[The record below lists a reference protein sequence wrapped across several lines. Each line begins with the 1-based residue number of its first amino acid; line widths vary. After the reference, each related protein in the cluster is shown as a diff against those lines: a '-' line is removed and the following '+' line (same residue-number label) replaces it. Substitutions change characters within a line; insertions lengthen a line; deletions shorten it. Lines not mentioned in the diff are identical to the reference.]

1 MMDWTNKLKNK
12 MEGYT
17 EQPSD
22 SVWAGISAAAGLTGD
37 KRRAVPFWLLA
48 GSAIAAAAMFG
59 AMLFF
64 NVKEDVP
71 VTMTA
76 EAAKVGQEPVVSAQ
90 VVQDNDITSIP
101 EASQARR
108 FVETEVRD
116 FRGAAV
122 SGDFSGEAAGGVVS
136 EASGEV
142 VWEPTD
148 EVIGV
153 TAAASENEGNIETE
167 TEESIE
173 PDDDGGRFADAWK
186 WVLAEP
192 ELQRTKRG
200 GKLAAGLSVNGS
212 SSASSLSSRP
222 TAAALGANPLDCGV
236 SSADWVDRRVESAAG
251 VIVYNQP
258 EVTTEY
264 SHKMPVKIGASIR
277 YDFNKFLGI
286 ESGLTYS
293 FLSSD
298 LKTGEEG
305 AVSSWSKGVQSM
317 HYLGIP
323 LNLSF
328 NIFSSRYFNA
338 YVTAGGLME
347 KCVRGSLKT
356 DEYLDG
362 KYHGSSSTTLK
373 QKGLQWSVN
382 GAAGIQVNILP
393 QLGLYMEPGVSH
405 HFSNNS
411 KVRTIYSDKPT
422 DFSLSFGL
430 RYTFR

>member
-1 MMDWTNKLKNK
+1 MDWTNKLKDK

-22 SVWAGISAAAGLTGD
+22 SVWAGISAAAGLTRN
-37 KRRAVPFWLLA
+37 KRRAVPLWLLA
-48 GSAIAAAAMFG
+48 SSAIAAAALFG

-76 EAAKVGQEPVVSAQ
+76 EAAKVGQEPVVSTQ
-90 VVQDNDITSIP
+90 VVQDNDITSVP
-101 EASQARR
+101 EVSQARR
-108 FVETEVRD
+108 FVETEVRG

-122 SGDFSGEAAGGVVS
+122 SDDFSGESSGDVVG

-142 VWEPTD
+142 V
-148 EVIGV
+148 GV
-153 TAAASENEGNIETE
+153 TTEASENEGNIETDM
-167 TEESIE
+167 EESIE

-212 SSASSLSSRP
+212 GSASSLSSRP

>member
-37 KRRAVPFWLLA
+37 NRRAVPFWLLA
-48 GSAIAAAAMFG
+48 GSAIAAAALFG

-71 VTMTA
+71 ASMTA
-76 EAAKVGQEPVVSAQ
+76 EAVKVGQEPVVSAQ

-108 FVETEVRD
+108 FVETELRD

-122 SGDFSGEAAGGVVS
+122 SGDFSGEAAGDVVG

-142 VWEPTD
+142 V
-148 EVIGV
+148 GA
-153 TAAASENEGNIETE
+153 TAEASENEGNIEPD
-167 TEESIE
+167 TEEDIE

-212 SSASSLSSRP
+212 GAASSLSSRP

-264 SHKMPVKIGASIR
+264 SHKMPVKIGTSIR

-298 LKTGEEG
+298 LKTGDEG

-362 KYHGSSSTTLK
+362 KYHGSSSTTLR

-430 RYTFR
+430 RYTIR

>member
-1 MMDWTNKLKNK
+1 MDWTNKLKDK

-22 SVWAGISAAAGLTGD
+22 SVWAGISAAAGLTGN
-37 KRRAVPFWLLA
+37 KRRAVPLWLLA
-48 GSAIAAAAMFG
+48 SSAIAAAALFG
-59 AMLFF
+59 AMLIF

-71 VTMTA
+71 ATMTA
-76 EAAKVGQEPVVSAQ
+76 EAVKVGQEPVVSAQ
-90 VVQDNDITSIP
+90 VVQDNDIASVP

-116 FRGAAV
+116 FRGATV
-122 SGDFSGEAAGGVVS
+122 SDDFSGESSGDVVGEPSGDFSG
-136 EASGEV
+136 
-142 VWEPTD
+142 EPTD

-153 TAAASENEGNIETE
+153 TAAASENEGNIETDM
-167 TEESIE
+167 EESIE

-212 SSASSLSSRP
+212 GSASSLSSRP

-305 AVSSWSKGVQSM
+305 AVSSWSKGVQSL

>member
-22 SVWAGISAAAGLTGD
+22 SVWAGISAAAGLTGN
-37 KRRAVPFWLLA
+37 KHRAVPLWLLA
-48 GSAIAAAAMFG
+48 SSAIAAAALFG
-59 AMLFF
+59 AMLIF
-64 NVKEDVP
+64 NAKEDVP
-71 VTMTA
+71 ATMTA
-76 EAAKVGQEPVVSAQ
+76 EAVKVGQETVVSAR
-90 VVQDNDITSIP
+90 VVQDNDITSVP
-101 EASQARR
+101 EVSQARLY
-108 FVETEVRD
+108 VETEVRD

-122 SGDFSGEAAGGVVS
+122 SGDFSDEPSDEVAV
-136 EASGEV
+136 EPFGEV
-142 VWEPTD
+142 V
-148 EVIGV
+148 GV
-153 TAAASENEGNIETE
+153 TADTSEKNEIEVT
-167 TEESIE
+167 IE
-173 PDDDGGRFADAWK
+173 PDTEEDIEPGEDGGRFADAWK

-212 SSASSLSSRP
+212 GSASSLSSRP
-222 TAAALGANPLDCGV
+222 TAATLGANPLDCGV
-236 SSADWVDRRVESAAG
+236 SSADWVDRRVESVAG

-258 EVTTEY
+258 VVTTEY

-305 AVSSWSKGVQSM
+305 AVSGWSKGVQSM

-362 KYHGSSSTTLK
+362 KYHGSSSTSLK

-430 RYTFR
+430 RYSFR

>member
-22 SVWAGISAAAGLTGD
+22 SVWAGISAAAGLTGN
-37 KRRAVPFWLLA
+37 KHRAVPLWLLA
-48 GSAIAAAAMFG
+48 SSAIAAAALFG
-59 AMLFF
+59 AMLIF
-64 NVKEDVP
+64 NAKEDVP
-71 VTMTA
+71 ATMTA
-76 EAAKVGQEPVVSAQ
+76 EAVKVGQEPVVSAR
-90 VVQDNDITSIP
+90 VVQDNDITSVP
-101 EASQARR
+101 EVSQAGLY
-108 FVETEVRD
+108 VETEVRD

-122 SGDFSGEAAGGVVS
+122 SGDFSDEPSDEVAV
-136 EASGEV
+136 EPFGEV
-142 VWEPTD
+142 VEA
-148 EVIGV
+148 
-153 TAAASENEGNIETE
+153 TAETSEKNEIEGT
-167 TEESIE
+167 IE
-173 PDDDGGRFADAWK
+173 PDTEEDIEPDEDGGRFADEWK

-212 SSASSLSSRP
+212 GSASSLSSRP
-222 TAAALGANPLDCGV
+222 TAATLGANPLDCGV
-236 SSADWVDRRVESAAG
+236 SSADWVDRRVESVAG

-258 EVTTEY
+258 VVTTEY

-305 AVSSWSKGVQSM
+305 AVSGWSKGVQSM

-347 KCVRGSLKT
+347 KCVRGSLKI

-362 KYHGSSSTTLK
+362 KYHGSSSTSLK

>member
-1 MMDWTNKLKNK
+1 MMDWTNKLKDK

-22 SVWAGISAAAGLTGD
+22 SVWAGISAAAGLTGN
-37 KRRAVPFWLLA
+37 KRRAVPLWLLA
-48 GSAIAAAAMFG
+48 SSAIAAAALFG
-59 AMLFF
+59 AMLIF
-64 NVKEDVP
+64 NAKEDVP
-71 VTMTA
+71 ATMTA
-76 EAAKVGQEPVVSAQ
+76 EAVNAGQESVVSTQ
-90 VVQDNDITSIP
+90 VVQDNDITSVP
-101 EASQARR
+101 EVSQVRHY
-108 FVETEVRD
+108 VENEVRD
-116 FRGAAV
+116 FHSVAV
-122 SGDFSGEAAGGVVS
+122 SGDFSDVPSDEVAGEPF
-136 EASGEV
+136 GEV
-142 VWEPTD
+142 VG
-148 EVIGV
+148 VFGV
-153 TAAASENEGNIETE
+153 TAETCEKNEIEGNIEPD
-167 TEESIE
+167 TEEDIE
-173 PDDDGGRFADAWK
+173 PEDDGGRFADSWK

-212 SSASSLSSRP
+212 GSASSLSSRP

-258 EVTTEY
+258 EVSTEY

-298 LKTGEEG
+298 LKTGKEG
-305 AVSSWSKGVQSM
+305 AVSGWSKGVQSM

-393 QLGLYMEPGVSH
+393 QLGLYMEPGISH

-430 RYTFR
+430 RYTFQ

>member
-48 GSAIAAAAMFG
+48 GSAIAAAALFG

-71 VTMTA
+71 ATMTA
-76 EAAKVGQEPVVSAQ
+76 EAAKVRQEPVVSAQ
-90 VVQDNDITSIP
+90 VVQDNDITSVP
-101 EASQARR
+101 EVSQARR

-122 SGDFSGEAAGGVVS
+122 SGDFSGE
-136 EASGEV
+136 
-142 VWEPTD
+142 PTD

-153 TAAASENEGNIETE
+153 TAEASENEGNIEPD
-167 TEESIE
+167 TEEDIE

-186 WVLAEP
+186 WELAEP

-212 SSASSLSSRP
+212 GSASSLSSRP

-362 KYHGSSSTTLK
+362 KYHGSSSTALR

-430 RYTFR
+430 RYTIR

>member
-1 MMDWTNKLKNK
+1 

-22 SVWAGISAAAGLTGD
+22 SVWAGISAAAGLTGN
-37 KRRAVPFWLLA
+37 KHRAVPLWLLA
-48 GSAIAAAAMFG
+48 SSAIAAAALFG
-59 AMLFF
+59 AMLIF
-64 NVKEDVP
+64 NAKEDVP
-71 VTMTA
+71 ATMTA
-76 EAAKVGQEPVVSAQ
+76 EAVKVGQEPVVSAR
-90 VVQDNDITSIP
+90 VVQDNDITSVP
-101 EASQARR
+101 EVSQAGLY
-108 FVETEVRD
+108 VETEVRD
-116 FRGAAV
+116 FSGAAV
-122 SGDFSGEAAGGVVS
+122 SGDFSDEPSDEVAV
-136 EASGEV
+136 EPFGEV
-142 VWEPTD
+142 VA
-148 EVIGV
+148 V
-153 TAAASENEGNIETE
+153 TADTSEKNEIEGT
-167 TEESIE
+167 IE
-173 PDDDGGRFADAWK
+173 PDTEEDIEPDEDGGRFADAWK

-212 SSASSLSSRP
+212 GSASSLSSRP
-222 TAAALGANPLDCGV
+222 TAATLGANPLDCGV
-236 SSADWVDRRVESAAG
+236 SSADWVDRRVESVAG

-258 EVTTEY
+258 VVTTEY

-305 AVSSWSKGVQSM
+305 AVSGWSKGVQSM

-362 KYHGSSSTTLK
+362 KYHGSSSTSLK

-393 QLGLYMEPGVSH
+393 LLGLYMEPGVSH

>member
-22 SVWAGISAAAGLTGD
+22 SVWAGISAAAGLTGN
-37 KRRAVPFWLLA
+37 KHRAVPLWLLA
-48 GSAIAAAAMFG
+48 SSAIAAAALFG
-59 AMLFF
+59 AMLIF
-64 NVKEDVP
+64 NAKADVP
-71 VTMTA
+71 ATMTA
-76 EAAKVGQEPVVSAQ
+76 EAVKVGQEPVVSAR
-90 VVQDNDITSIP
+90 VVQDNDIKSVP
-101 EASQARR
+101 EVSQAGLY
-108 FVETEVRD
+108 VETEVRD
-116 FRGAAV
+116 FRGTAV
-122 SGDFSGEAAGGVVS
+122 SGDFSDEPSDEVAV
-136 EASGEV
+136 EPFGEV
-142 VWEPTD
+142 V
-148 EVIGV
+148 GA
-153 TAAASENEGNIETE
+153 TAETSEKNEIEGT
-167 TEESIE
+167 IE
-173 PDDDGGRFADAWK
+173 PDTEEEIEPDEDGGRFADEWK

-212 SSASSLSSRP
+212 GSASSLSSRP
-222 TAAALGANPLDCGV
+222 TAATLGANPLDCGV
-236 SSADWVDRRVESAAG
+236 SSADWVDRRVESVAG

-258 EVTTEY
+258 VVTTEY

-305 AVSSWSKGVQSM
+305 AVSGWSKGVQSM

-362 KYHGSSSTTLK
+362 KYHGSSSTSLK

-382 GAAGIQVNILP
+382 GAAGIQANILP

>member
-1 MMDWTNKLKNK
+1 MMDWTNKLKDK

-22 SVWAGISAAAGLTGD
+22 SVWAGISAAAGLTGN
-37 KRRAVPFWLLA
+37 KRRAVPLWLLA
-48 GSAIAAAAMFG
+48 SSAIAAAALFG
-59 AMLFF
+59 AMLIF
-64 NVKEDVP
+64 NAKEDVP
-71 VTMTA
+71 ATMTA
-76 EAAKVGQEPVVSAQ
+76 EAVKVGQAPVVSAQ
-90 VVQDNDITSIP
+90 VVQDNDITSVP
-101 EASQARR
+101 EVSQTRR
-108 FVETEVRD
+108 YVETEVRD
-116 FRGAAV
+116 FRGAV
-122 SGDFSGEAAGGVVS
+122 MSGDFSGKSAD
-136 EASGEV
+136 EV
-142 VWEPTD
+142 V
-148 EVIGV
+148 GV
-153 TAAASENEGNIETE
+153 TAETSEKDEIEGNIEPD
-167 TEESIE
+167 TEEDIE
-173 PDDDGGRFADAWK
+173 PDEDGGRFADAWK

-212 SSASSLSSRP
+212 GSASSLSSRP

-305 AVSSWSKGVQSM
+305 AVSGWSKGVQSM

-328 NIFSSRYFNA
+328 NIFSSMYFNA
-338 YVTAGGLME
+338 YITAGGLME

-362 KYHGSSSTTLK
+362 KYHGSSSTALK

>member
-22 SVWAGISAAAGLTGD
+22 SVWAGISAAAGLTGN
-37 KRRAVPFWLLA
+37 KHRAVPLWLLA
-48 GSAIAAAAMFG
+48 SSAIAAAALFG
-59 AMLFF
+59 AMLIF
-64 NVKEDVP
+64 NAKEDVP
-71 VTMTA
+71 ATMTA
-76 EAAKVGQEPVVSAQ
+76 EAVKVGQEPVVSAR
-90 VVQDNDITSIP
+90 VVQDNDITSVP
-101 EASQARR
+101 EVSQARLY
-108 FVETEVRD
+108 VETEVRD

-122 SGDFSGEAAGGVVS
+122 SGDFSDEPSDEVAV
-136 EASGEV
+136 EPFGEV
-142 VWEPTD
+142 VA
-148 EVIGV
+148 V
-153 TAAASENEGNIETE
+153 TADTSEKNEIEGTIE
-167 TEESIE
+167 HDTEEDIE
-173 PDDDGGRFADAWK
+173 PDEDGGRFADAWK

-212 SSASSLSSRP
+212 GSASSLSSRP
-222 TAAALGANPLDCGV
+222 TAATLGSNPLDCGV
-236 SSADWVDRRVESAAG
+236 SSADWVDRRVESVAD

-258 EVTTEY
+258 VVTTEY

-305 AVSSWSKGVQSM
+305 AVSGWSKGVQSM

-362 KYHGSSSTTLK
+362 KYHGSSSTSLK

>member
-1 MMDWTNKLKNK
+1 MDWTNKLKNK

-37 KRRAVPFWLLA
+37 KRRAVPLWLLA
-48 GSAIAAAAMFG
+48 GSAIAAAALFG

-71 VTMTA
+71 ATMTA
-76 EAAKVGQEPVVSAQ
+76 EAVKVGQEPVVSAQ

-101 EASQARR
+101 EASQARH

-122 SGDFSGEAAGGVVS
+122 SGDFSGESSGDVVG
-136 EASGEV
+136 EPSGDFSG
-142 VWEPTD
+142 EPTD

-212 SSASSLSSRP
+212 GSASSLSSRP

-305 AVSSWSKGVQSM
+305 VVSSWSKGVQSM

-362 KYHGSSSTTLK
+362 KYHGSSSTTLRH
-373 QKGLQWSVN
+373 KGLQWSVN

-430 RYTFR
+430 RYTIR

>member
-1 MMDWTNKLKNK
+1 MDWTNKLKDK

-22 SVWAGISAAAGLTGD
+22 SVWAGISAAAGLTVN
-37 KRRAVPFWLLA
+37 KRRTVPLWLLA
-48 GSAIAAAAMFG
+48 SSAVAAAALFG

-71 VTMTA
+71 ATMTA
-76 EAAKVGQEPVVSAQ
+76 EAVKVGQEPVVSAQ
-90 VVQDNDITSIP
+90 VVQDNDITSVP
-101 EASQARR
+101 EVSQMRR
-108 FVETEVRD
+108 YVETEVGD
-116 FRGAAV
+116 FRGVAV
-122 SGDFSGEAAGGVVS
+122 SGDFSGEPF
-136 EASGEV
+136 GEV
-142 VWEPTD
+142 VGVTD
-148 EVIGV
+148 E
-153 TAAASENEGNIETE
+153 ASVKNEIEGNIEPD
-167 TEESIE
+167 TEEDIE
-173 PDDDGGRFADAWK
+173 PEDDGGRFADAWK
-186 WVLAEP
+186 WILAEP

-212 SSASSLSSRP
+212 GSASSLSSRP

-277 YDFNKFLGI
+277 YDFNRFLGI

>member
-1 MMDWTNKLKNK
+1 MMDWTNKLKDK

-22 SVWAGISAAAGLTGD
+22 SVWAGISAAAGLTGN
-37 KRRAVPFWLLA
+37 KRRAVPLWLLA
-48 GSAIAAAAMFG
+48 SSAIAAAALFG
-59 AMLFF
+59 AMLIF
-64 NVKEDVP
+64 NAKEDVP
-71 VTMTA
+71 ATMTA
-76 EAAKVGQEPVVSAQ
+76 EAVKVGQEPVVSAQ
-90 VVQDNDITSIP
+90 VVQDNDITSVP
-101 EASQARR
+101 EVSQVRR
-108 FVETEVRD
+108 FVETEVKN
-116 FRGAAV
+116 FHGVAV
-122 SGDFSGEAAGGVVS
+122 SDDFSGEV
-136 EASGEV
+136 SGE
-142 VWEPTD
+142 E
-148 EVIGV
+148 GGM
-153 TAAASENEGNIETE
+153 TAATSVKDEIEGNIEPDM
-167 TEESIE
+167 EEDIE
-173 PDDDGGRFADAWK
+173 PDDDGGRFADAWAGI
-186 WVLAEP
+186 LAEP

-212 SSASSLSSRP
+212 GSASSLSSRP

-298 LKTGEEG
+298 LKTGKEG
-305 AVSSWSKGVQSM
+305 AVSGWSKGVQSM

-362 KYHGSSSTTLK
+362 KYHGSSSTALK

>member
-1 MMDWTNKLKNK
+1 MDWTNKLKDK

-22 SVWAGISAAAGLTGD
+22 SVWAGISAAAGLTGN
-37 KRRAVPFWLLA
+37 KRRAVPLWLLA
-48 GSAIAAAAMFG
+48 GSAIAAAALFG

-71 VTMTA
+71 ATMTA

-90 VVQDNDITSIP
+90 VVKDNDITSIP

-122 SGDFSGEAAGGVVS
+122 SGDFSGEPSGDVVG
-136 EASGEV
+136 EPSGDFSV
-142 VWEPTD
+142 EPTD
-148 EVIGV
+148 ELIGV
-153 TAAASENEGNIETE
+153 TAEASENEGNIETDM
-167 TEESIE
+167 EESIE

-212 SSASSLSSRP
+212 GSASSLSSRP

-305 AVSSWSKGVQSM
+305 AVSGWSKSVQSM

>member
-1 MMDWTNKLKNK
+1 MDWTNKLKNK

-48 GSAIAAAAMFG
+48 GSAIAAAALFG

-71 VTMTA
+71 ATMTA

-90 VVQDNDITSIP
+90 VVQDNDITRIP
-101 EASQARR
+101 EASQARS

-122 SGDFSGEAAGGVVS
+122 SGDFSGESSDEVAG
-136 EASGEV
+136 EPSGEV
-142 VWEPTD
+142 V
-148 EVIGV
+148 GV
-153 TAAASENEGNIETE
+153 TVEASENEGNIETDM
-167 TEESIE
+167 EESIE

-212 SSASSLSSRP
+212 GSASSLSSRP

-305 AVSSWSKGVQSM
+305 AMSSWSKGVQSM

-328 NIFSSRYFNA
+328 NIYSSRYFNA
-338 YVTAGGLME
+338 YVTVGGLME

>member
-48 GSAIAAAAMFG
+48 GSAIAAAALFG

-71 VTMTA
+71 ATMTA

-122 SGDFSGEAAGGVVS
+122 SGDFSGE
-136 EASGEV
+136 
-142 VWEPTD
+142 PTD
-148 EVIGV
+148 EVVGV
-153 TAAASENEGNIETE
+153 TAEASENEDHIEPDM
-167 TEESIE
+167 EESIE

-212 SSASSLSSRP
+212 GSASSLSSRP

-338 YVTAGGLME
+338 YVTTGGLME

-405 HFSNNS
+405 HFSNNPM
-411 KVRTIYSDKPT
+411 VRTIYSDKPT

>member
-1 MMDWTNKLKNK
+1 

-22 SVWAGISAAAGLTGD
+22 SVWAGISAAAGLTEN
-37 KRRAVPFWLLA
+37 KHRAVPLWLLA
-48 GSAIAAAAMFG
+48 SSAIAAAALFG
-59 AMLFF
+59 AMLIF
-64 NVKEDVP
+64 NAKEDVP
-71 VTMTA
+71 ATMTA
-76 EAAKVGQEPVVSAQ
+76 EAVKVGQEPVVSAR
-90 VVQDNDITSIP
+90 VVQDNDITSAP
-101 EASQARR
+101 EVSQARLY
-108 FVETEVRD
+108 VETEVRD

-122 SGDFSGEAAGGVVS
+122 SGDFSDEPSDEVAV
-136 EASGEV
+136 EPFGEV
-142 VWEPTD
+142 V
-148 EVIGV
+148 GV
-153 TAAASENEGNIETE
+153 TADTSEKNEIEGT
-167 TEESIE
+167 IE
-173 PDDDGGRFADAWK
+173 PDTEEDIEPDEDGGRFADEWK

-212 SSASSLSSRP
+212 GSASSLSSRP
-222 TAAALGANPLDCGV
+222 TAATLGANPLDCGV
-236 SSADWVDRRVESAAG
+236 SSADWVDRRVESVAG

-258 EVTTEY
+258 VVTTEY

-305 AVSSWSKGVQSM
+305 AVSGWSKGVQSM

-362 KYHGSSSTTLK
+362 KYHGSSSTSLK

>member
-22 SVWAGISAAAGLTGD
+22 SVWAGISAAAGLTGN
-37 KRRAVPFWLLA
+37 KHRAVPLWLLA
-48 GSAIAAAAMFG
+48 SSAIAAAALFG
-59 AMLFF
+59 AMLIF
-64 NVKEDVP
+64 NAKEDVP
-71 VTMTA
+71 ATMTA
-76 EAAKVGQEPVVSAQ
+76 EAVKVGQEPVVSAR
-90 VVQDNDITSIP
+90 VVQDNDITSVP
-101 EASQARR
+101 EVSQAGLY
-108 FVETEVRD
+108 VETEVRD
-116 FRGAAV
+116 FSGAAV
-122 SGDFSGEAAGGVVS
+122 SGDFSDEPSDEVAV
-136 EASGEV
+136 EPFGEV
-142 VWEPTD
+142 VA
-148 EVIGV
+148 V
-153 TAAASENEGNIETE
+153 TADTSEKNEIEGTIE
-167 TEESIE
+167 HDTEEDIE
-173 PDDDGGRFADAWK
+173 PDEDGGRFADAWK

-212 SSASSLSSRP
+212 GSASSLSSRP
-222 TAAALGANPLDCGV
+222 TAATLGANPLDCGV
-236 SSADWVDRRVESAAG
+236 SSADWVDRRVESVAG

-258 EVTTEY
+258 VVTTEY

-305 AVSSWSKGVQSM
+305 AVSGWSKGVQSM

-362 KYHGSSSTTLK
+362 KYHGSSSTSLK

>member
-1 MMDWTNKLKNK
+1 MDWTNKLKNK

-17 EQPSD
+17 EHPSD
-22 SVWAGISAAAGLTGD
+22 SVWAGISAAAGLTGN
-37 KRRAVPFWLLA
+37 KHRAVPLWLLA
-48 GSAIAAAAMFG
+48 SSAIAAAALFG
-59 AMLFF
+59 AMLIF
-64 NVKEDVP
+64 NAKEDVP
-71 VTMTA
+71 ATMTA
-76 EAAKVGQEPVVSAQ
+76 EAVKVGQEPVVSAR
-90 VVQDNDITSIP
+90 VVQDNDIKSVP
-101 EASQARR
+101 EVSQAGLY
-108 FVETEVRD
+108 VETEVRD

-122 SGDFSGEAAGGVVS
+122 SGDFSDEPSDEVAV
-136 EASGEV
+136 EPFGEV
-142 VWEPTD
+142 V
-148 EVIGV
+148 GV
-153 TAAASENEGNIETE
+153 TAETSEKNEIEGT
-167 TEESIE
+167 IE
-173 PDDDGGRFADAWK
+173 PDTEEEIEPDEDGGRFADEWK

-212 SSASSLSSRP
+212 GSASSLSSRP
-222 TAAALGANPLDCGV
+222 TAATLGANPLDCGV
-236 SSADWVDRRVESAAG
+236 SSADWVDRRVESVAG

-258 EVTTEY
+258 VVTTEY

-305 AVSSWSKGVQSM
+305 AVSGWSKGVQSM

-347 KCVRGSLKT
+347 KCVRGSLKI

-362 KYHGSSSTTLK
+362 KYHGSSSTSLK

>member
-22 SVWAGISAAAGLTGD
+22 SVWAGISAAAGLTGN
-37 KRRAVPFWLLA
+37 KRRAVPLWLLA
-48 GSAIAAAAMFG
+48 SSAIAAAALFG

-76 EAAKVGQEPVVSAQ
+76 EAVKVGQEPVVSAQ
-90 VVQDNDITSIP
+90 VIQDNDITSVP
-101 EASQARR
+101 EVNQARR

-122 SGDFSGEAAGGVVS
+122 PGDFSDEASVDVVGEVVGVP
-136 EASGEV
+136 SGEV
-142 VWEPTD
+142 V
-148 EVIGV
+148 GV
-153 TAAASENEGNIETE
+153 TAAASENEGNIETDM
-167 TEESIE
+167 EESIE

-212 SSASSLSSRP
+212 GSASSLSSRP

-338 YVTAGGLME
+338 YATAGGLME

-430 RYTFR
+430 RYTIR

>member
-1 MMDWTNKLKNK
+1 MDWTNKLKDK
-12 MEGYT
+12 MKGYT

-22 SVWAGISAAAGLTGD
+22 SVWAGISAAAGLTGN
-37 KRRAVPFWLLA
+37 KRRAVPLWLLA
-48 GSAIAAAAMFG
+48 SSSIAAAALFG

-64 NVKEDVP
+64 NVKEDIP
-71 VTMTA
+71 ATMTA
-76 EAAKVGQEPVVSAQ
+76 EAMQVGQEPVVSAQ
-90 VVQDNDITSIP
+90 VVQDNDITSVP
-101 EASQARR
+101 EVSQARHY
-108 FVETEVRD
+108 VETEVKD
-116 FRGAAV
+116 FRGAVV
-122 SGDFSGEAAGGVVS
+122 SEDFSGESADEVAG
-136 EASGEV
+136 EPFGEV
-142 VWEPTD
+142 V
-148 EVIGV
+148 GV
-153 TAAASENEGNIETE
+153 TAETSENEGNIETDM
-167 TEESIE
+167 EESIE

-212 SSASSLSSRP
+212 GSASSLSSRP

-298 LKTGEEG
+298 LKTGKEG
-305 AVSSWSKGVQSM
+305 AVSGWSKGVQSM

-362 KYHGSSSTTLK
+362 KYHGSSSTALK

>member
-1 MMDWTNKLKNK
+1 MDWTNKLKNK

-48 GSAIAAAAMFG
+48 GSAIAAAALFG

-64 NVKEDVP
+64 NVKEDIP
-71 VTMTA
+71 VAMTA
-76 EAAKVGQEPVVSAQ
+76 EAAKVGQKPVVSAQ
-90 VVQDNDITSIP
+90 IVQDNDITSIP

-122 SGDFSGEAAGGVVS
+122 SGDFSGESSDEVAG
-136 EASGEV
+136 EPFGEV
-142 VWEPTD
+142 V
-148 EVIGV
+148 GV
-153 TAAASENEGNIETE
+153 TAEASENEGNIETDM
-167 TEESIE
+167 EESIE

-212 SSASSLSSRP
+212 GSASSLSSRP

>member
-12 MEGYT
+12 MEGYS

-22 SVWAGISAAAGLTGD
+22 SVWAGISAAAGLTGN
-37 KRRAVPFWLLA
+37 KRRAVPLWLLA
-48 GSAIAAAAMFG
+48 SSAIAAAALFG

-71 VTMTA
+71 ATMTA
-76 EAAKVGQEPVVSAQ
+76 EAVKVGHEPVVSAQ
-90 VVQDNDITSIP
+90 VVQDNDITSVP
-101 EASQARR
+101 EVSQARR
-108 FVETEVRD
+108 YVETEVRD
-116 FRGAAV
+116 FRGVAV
-122 SGDFSGEAAGGVVS
+122 SGDFSGES
-136 EASGEV
+136 S
-142 VWEPTD
+142 D
-148 EVIGV
+148 EVAGV
-153 TAAASENEGNIETE
+153 TAETSENDGNIETDM
-167 TEESIE
+167 EESIE

-212 SSASSLSSRP
+212 GSASSLSSRP

-236 SSADWVDRRVESAAG
+236 SSADWVDRRVESSAG

-298 LKTGEEG
+298 LKTGKEG

-362 KYHGSSSTTLK
+362 KYHGSSSTALK

>member
-1 MMDWTNKLKNK
+1 MDWTNKLKNK

-22 SVWAGISAAAGLTGD
+22 SVWAGISAAAGLTGN
-37 KRRAVPFWLLA
+37 KRRAVPLWLLA
-48 GSAIAAAAMFG
+48 SSAIAAAALFG

-64 NVKEDVP
+64 NVKEDIP
-71 VTMTA
+71 ATMTA
-76 EAAKVGQEPVVSAQ
+76 EAVKVGQEPVVSAQ
-90 VVQDNDITSIP
+90 VVQDNDITSVP
-101 EASQARR
+101 EVSQARR

-122 SGDFSGEAAGGVVS
+122 SGDFSDEPSDEVAGEPF
-136 EASGEV
+136 GEV
-142 VWEPTD
+142 V
-148 EVIGV
+148 GV
-153 TAAASENEGNIETE
+153 TAAASENEGNIETDM
-167 TEESIE
+167 EESIE

-212 SSASSLSSRP
+212 GSASSLSSRP

>member
-1 MMDWTNKLKNK
+1 MDWTNKLKNK

-37 KRRAVPFWLLA
+37 KRRAVPLWLLA
-48 GSAIAAAAMFG
+48 SSAIAAAALFG

-76 EAAKVGQEPVVSAQ
+76 EAVKVGQEPVVSAQ

-122 SGDFSGEAAGGVVS
+122 SGDFSGEP
-136 EASGEV
+136 SGEV
-142 VWEPTD
+142 V
-148 EVIGV
+148 GV
-153 TAAASENEGNIETE
+153 TAEASENEGNIETDM
-167 TEESIE
+167 EESIE
-173 PDDDGGRFADAWK
+173 PDDDDGRFADAWK

-192 ELQRTKRG
+192 ELQRTKHG

-212 SSASSLSSRP
+212 GSASSLSSRP
-222 TAAALGANPLDCGV
+222 TAAALGANPLDSGV

-264 SHKMPVKIGASIR
+264 LHKMPVKIGASIR

-338 YVTAGGLME
+338 YVSAGGLME

>member
-22 SVWAGISAAAGLTGD
+22 SVWAGISAAAGLTGN
-37 KRRAVPFWLLA
+37 KHRAVPLWLLA
-48 GSAIAAAAMFG
+48 SSAVAAAALFG
-59 AMLFF
+59 AMLIF
-64 NVKEDVP
+64 NAKEDVP
-71 VTMTA
+71 ATMTA
-76 EAAKVGQEPVVSAQ
+76 EAVKVGQEPVVSAR
-90 VVQDNDITSIP
+90 VVQDNDIKSVP
-101 EASQARR
+101 EVSQAGLY
-108 FVETEVRD
+108 VETEVRD
-116 FRGAAV
+116 FRGTAV
-122 SGDFSGEAAGGVVS
+122 SGDFSDEPSDEVAV
-136 EASGEV
+136 EPFGEV
-142 VWEPTD
+142 V
-148 EVIGV
+148 GV
-153 TAAASENEGNIETE
+153 TAETSEKNEIEGT
-167 TEESIE
+167 IE
-173 PDDDGGRFADAWK
+173 PDTEEEIEPDEDGGRFADEWK

-212 SSASSLSSRP
+212 GSASSLSSRP
-222 TAAALGANPLDCGV
+222 TAATLGANPLDCGV
-236 SSADWVDRRVESAAG
+236 SSADWVGRRVESVAG

-258 EVTTEY
+258 VVTTEY

-305 AVSSWSKGVQSM
+305 AVSGWSKGVQSM

-362 KYHGSSSTTLK
+362 KYHGSSSTSLK

>member
-22 SVWAGISAAAGLTGD
+22 SVWACISAAAGLTGD

-48 GSAIAAAAMFG
+48 GSAIAAAALFG

-64 NVKEDVP
+64 NVKEEVP

-76 EAAKVGQEPVVSAQ
+76 EAVKVGQEPVVSAQ
-90 VVQDNDITSIP
+90 VVQDNDITSVP
-101 EASQARR
+101 EVSQARR

-122 SGDFSGEAAGGVVS
+122 SGDFSGETSGDVVG
-136 EASGEV
+136 EASGDFSV
-142 VWEPTD
+142 DPTD
-148 EVIGV
+148 EVVVV
-153 TAAASENEGNIETE
+153 TAEASKNEGNIETDM
-167 TEESIE
+167 EESIE

-212 SSASSLSSRP
+212 GSASSLSSRP

-382 GAAGIQVNILP
+382 GAAGIQINILP

>member
-22 SVWAGISAAAGLTGD
+22 SVWAGISAAAGLTGN
-37 KRRAVPFWLLA
+37 KRRAVPMWLLA

-71 VTMTA
+71 ATMTA
-76 EAAKVGQEPVVSAQ
+76 EAVKVGQEPVVSAQ

-108 FVETEVRD
+108 FMETEVRD

-122 SGDFSGEAAGGVVS
+122 SGDFSGETSGDVVG

-142 VWEPTD
+142 VGESSGG
-148 EVIGV
+148 VIGV
-153 TAAASENEGNIETE
+153 TAEASENEGNIETDM
-167 TEESIE
+167 EESIE

-212 SSASSLSSRP
+212 GSASSLSSRP

-298 LKTGEEG
+298 LKTGEES

-338 YVTAGGLME
+338 YVTAGGLIE

-362 KYHGSSSTTLK
+362 KYHGSSSTTMK

>member
-1 MMDWTNKLKNK
+1 MDWTNKLKDK

-22 SVWAGISAAAGLTGD
+22 SVWASISAAAGLTGN
-37 KRRAVPFWLLA
+37 KRRAVPLWLLA
-48 GSAIAAAAMFG
+48 SSAVAAAGLFG
-59 AMLFF
+59 AMLIF
-64 NVKEDVP
+64 NAKEEIP
-71 VTMTA
+71 ATMTA
-76 EAAKVGQEPVVSAQ
+76 EAVKVGHEPVVSAQ
-90 VVQDNDITSIP
+90 VVQDNDITSVP
-101 EASQARR
+101 EVSQARR
-108 FVETEVRD
+108 YVETEVRD
-116 FRGAAV
+116 FRGVAV
-122 SGDFSGEAAGGVVS
+122 SGDFSGES
-136 EASGEV
+136 S
-142 VWEPTD
+142 D
-148 EVIGV
+148 EVAGV
-153 TAAASENEGNIETE
+153 TAETSENDGNIETDM
-167 TEESIE
+167 EESIE

-212 SSASSLSSRP
+212 GSASSLSSRP

-236 SSADWVDRRVESAAG
+236 SSADWVDRRVESSAG

-298 LKTGEEG
+298 LKTGKEG

-362 KYHGSSSTTLK
+362 KYHGSSSTALK

>member
-1 MMDWTNKLKNK
+1 

-22 SVWAGISAAAGLTGD
+22 SVWAGISAAAGFSEN
-37 KRRAVPFWLLA
+37 KRRAVPLWLLA
-48 GSAIAAAAMFG
+48 SSAIAAAAWFG
-59 AMLFF
+59 AMLIF
-64 NVKEDVP
+64 NAKDDVP
-71 VTMTA
+71 ATMTA
-76 EAAKVGQEPVVSAQ
+76 EAGQVGQEPVVSAQ
-90 VVQDNDITSIP
+90 VVKDNDITSVP
-101 EASQARR
+101 EVSQARR
-108 FVETEVRD
+108 FVETEVRN

-122 SGDFSGEAAGGVVS
+122 SDDFSGESSGDVVGEASGDFSG
-136 EASGEV
+136 
-142 VWEPTD
+142 EPTD

-153 TAAASENEGNIETE
+153 TAEASENEGNIETDM
-167 TEESIE
+167 EESIE

-212 SSASSLSSRP
+212 GSASSLSSRP

-236 SSADWVDRRVESAAG
+236 SSADWIDRRVESAAG

-362 KYHGSSSTTLK
+362 KYHGSSSTALR

>member
-1 MMDWTNKLKNK
+1 MDWTNKLKDK

-22 SVWAGISAAAGLTGD
+22 SVWAGISAAAGLTGN
-37 KRRAVPFWLLA
+37 KRRAVPLWLLA
-48 GSAIAAAAMFG
+48 SSAIAAAALFG

-71 VTMTA
+71 ATMTS
-76 EAAKVGQEPVVSAQ
+76 EAVKVGQEPVVSAQ
-90 VVQDNDITSIP
+90 VVQDNDITSVP
-101 EASQARR
+101 EISQVRR
-108 FVETEVRD
+108 YMETEVRN

-122 SGDFSGEAAGGVVS
+122 SDDFSGEAAGEVVG
-136 EASGEV
+136 EPSGEV
-142 VWEPTD
+142 V
-148 EVIGV
+148 GV
-153 TAAASENEGNIETE
+153 TAEASENEGNIETDM
-167 TEESIE
+167 EESIE
-173 PDDDGGRFADAWK
+173 PDDDGGRFTDAWK

-212 SSASSLSSRP
+212 GSASSLSSRP

-298 LKTGEEG
+298 LKTGEES

-338 YVTAGGLME
+338 YITAGGLME

-362 KYHGSSSTTLK
+362 KYHGSSSTTMK

-382 GAAGIQVNILP
+382 GAAGIQVSILP

>member
-1 MMDWTNKLKNK
+1 MDWTNKLKNK

-37 KRRAVPFWLLA
+37 KRRSVPFWLLA
-48 GSAIAAAAMFG
+48 GSAIAAASLFG

-76 EAAKVGQEPVVSAQ
+76 EAVKVRQEPVVSAQ
-90 VVQDNDITSIP
+90 VVQDNDITSVP
-101 EASQARR
+101 EVSQARS

-122 SGDFSGEAAGGVVS
+122 SGDFFGEAAGEVVG
-136 EASGEV
+136 EPSGEV
-142 VWEPTD
+142 V
-148 EVIGV
+148 GV
-153 TAAASENEGNIETE
+153 TAEASENEGNIETDM
-167 TEESIE
+167 EESIE

-212 SSASSLSSRP
+212 GSASSLSSRP

-328 NIFSSRYFNA
+328 NIFSSKYFNA

-362 KYHGSSSTTLK
+362 KYHGSSSTTLR

>member
-1 MMDWTNKLKNK
+1 MDWTNKLKDK

-22 SVWAGISAAAGLTGD
+22 SVWAGISAAAGLTGN
-37 KRRAVPFWLLA
+37 KRRAVPLWLLA
-48 GSAIAAAAMFG
+48 SSAIAAAALFG

-71 VTMTA
+71 ATMTA
-76 EAAKVGQEPVVSAQ
+76 EAVKVGHEPVVSAQ
-90 VVQDNDITSIP
+90 VVQDNDITSVP
-101 EASQARR
+101 EVSQVRR
-108 FVETEVRD
+108 YVETEVRD

-122 SGDFSGEAAGGVVS
+122 SGDFSDEPSDEVAGEPF
-136 EASGEV
+136 GEV
-142 VWEPTD
+142 V
-148 EVIGV
+148 GV
-153 TAAASENEGNIETE
+153 TAAASENEGNIETDM
-167 TEESIE
+167 EESIE
-173 PDDDGGRFADAWK
+173 PDDNGGRFADAWK

-212 SSASSLSSRP
+212 GSASSLSSRP

-298 LKTGEEG
+298 LKTGKEG
-305 AVSSWSKGVQSM
+305 AVSGWSKGVQSL

-362 KYHGSSSTTLK
+362 KYHGSSSTSLK

>member
-1 MMDWTNKLKNK
+1 MMDWTNKLKYK

-22 SVWAGISAAAGLTGD
+22 SVWAGISAAAGLTGN
-37 KRRAVPFWLLA
+37 KHRAVPLWLLA
-48 GSAIAAAAMFG
+48 SSAIAAAALFG
-59 AMLFF
+59 AMLIF
-64 NVKEDVP
+64 NAKEDVP
-71 VTMTA
+71 ATMTA
-76 EAAKVGQEPVVSAQ
+76 EAVKVGQEPVVSAR
-90 VVQDNDITSIP
+90 VVQDNDITSVP
-101 EASQARR
+101 QVSQAGLY
-108 FVETEVRD
+108 VETEVRD

-122 SGDFSGEAAGGVVS
+122 SGDFSDEPSDEVAV
-136 EASGEV
+136 EPFGEV
-142 VWEPTD
+142 V
-148 EVIGV
+148 GA
-153 TAAASENEGNIETE
+153 TAETSEKNEIEGT
-167 TEESIE
+167 IE
-173 PDDDGGRFADAWK
+173 PDTEEDIEPDEDGGRFADAWK

-192 ELQRTKRG
+192 ELQKTKRG

-212 SSASSLSSRP
+212 GSASSLSSRP
-222 TAAALGANPLDCGV
+222 TAATLGANPLDCGV
-236 SSADWVDRRVESAAG
+236 SSADWVDRRVESVAG

-258 EVTTEY
+258 MVTTEY

-305 AVSSWSKGVQSM
+305 AVSGWSKGVQSM

-338 YVTAGGLME
+338 YVTAGGLIE

-362 KYHGSSSTTLK
+362 KYHGSSSTSLK

>member
-1 MMDWTNKLKNK
+1 MDWTNKLKDK

-22 SVWAGISAAAGLTGD
+22 SVWAGISAAAGLTGN
-37 KRRAVPFWLLA
+37 KRRAVPLWLLA
-48 GSAIAAAAMFG
+48 SSAIAAAALFG
-59 AMLFF
+59 AMLIF
-64 NVKEDVP
+64 NAKEDVP
-71 VTMTA
+71 ATMTA
-76 EAAKVGQEPVVSAQ
+76 EAVQVGQESVVSAQ
-90 VVQDNDITSIP
+90 VVQDNDITSVP
-101 EASQARR
+101 EVSQVRHY
-108 FVETEVRD
+108 VENEVRD
-116 FRGAAV
+116 FRSVAV
-122 SGDFSGEAAGGVVS
+122 SGDFSDVPSDEVVGEP
-136 EASGEV
+136 SGEV
-142 VWEPTD
+142 V
-148 EVIGV
+148 GV
-153 TAAASENEGNIETE
+153 TAETSKKDEIEGNIEPDM
-167 TEESIE
+167 EEDIE
-173 PDDDGGRFADAWK
+173 PDDDGGRFADAWAGI
-186 WVLAEP
+186 LAEP

-212 SSASSLSSRP
+212 GSASSLSSRP

-286 ESGLTYS
+286 ESGFTYS

-298 LKTGEEG
+298 LKTGKEG
-305 AVSSWSKGVQSM
+305 AVSGWSKGVQSM

-362 KYHGSSSTTLK
+362 KYHGSSSTALK

-411 KVRTIYSDKPT
+411 KLRTIYSDKPT

>member
-48 GSAIAAAAMFG
+48 GSAIAAAALFG

-71 VTMTA
+71 ATMTA

-122 SGDFSGEAAGGVVS
+122 SGDFSGEASVDVVG

-142 VWEPTD
+142 VGVPSG
-148 EVIGV
+148 EVVGV
-153 TAAASENEGNIETE
+153 TAEASENEGNIETDM
-167 TEESIE
+167 EESID

-212 SSASSLSSRP
+212 GSASSLSSRP

-305 AVSSWSKGVQSM
+305 AVSSWSNGVQSM

>member
-22 SVWAGISAAAGLTGD
+22 SVWAGISAAAGLTGN
-37 KRRAVPFWLLA
+37 KHRAVPLWLLA
-48 GSAIAAAAMFG
+48 SSAIAAAALFG
-59 AMLFF
+59 AMLIF
-64 NVKEDVP
+64 NAKEDVP
-71 VTMTA
+71 GTMTA
-76 EAAKVGQEPVVSAQ
+76 EAVKVGQEPVVSAR
-90 VVQDNDITSIP
+90 VVQDNDITSVP
-101 EASQARR
+101 EVSQAGLY
-108 FVETEVRD
+108 VETEMRD

-122 SGDFSGEAAGGVVS
+122 SGDFSDEPSDEVAV
-136 EASGEV
+136 EPFGEV
-142 VWEPTD
+142 VA
-148 EVIGV
+148 V
-153 TAAASENEGNIETE
+153 TADTSEKNEIEGNIEPD
-167 TEESIE
+167 TEEDIE
-173 PDDDGGRFADAWK
+173 PYEDGGRFADEWK

-212 SSASSLSSRP
+212 GSASSLSSRP
-222 TAAALGANPLDCGV
+222 TAATLGANPLDCGV
-236 SSADWVDRRVESAAG
+236 SSADWVDRRVESVAG

-258 EVTTEY
+258 VVTTEY

-305 AVSSWSKGVQSM
+305 AVSGWSKGVQSM

-362 KYHGSSSTTLK
+362 KYHGSSSTSLK

>member
-1 MMDWTNKLKNK
+1 MDWTNKLKNK

-22 SVWAGISAAAGLTGD
+22 SVWAGISAAAGLTGN
-37 KRRAVPFWLLA
+37 KHRAVPLWLLA
-48 GSAIAAAAMFG
+48 SSAIAAAALFG
-59 AMLFF
+59 AMLIF
-64 NVKEDVP
+64 NAKEDVP
-71 VTMTA
+71 ATMTA
-76 EAAKVGQEPVVSAQ
+76 EAVKVGQETVVSARG
-90 VVQDNDITSIP
+90 VQDNDITSVP
-101 EASQARR
+101 EVSQARLY
-108 FVETEVRD
+108 VETEVRD
-116 FRGAAV
+116 FSGAAV
-122 SGDFSGEAAGGVVS
+122 SGDFSDEPSDEVAV
-136 EASGEV
+136 EPFGEV
-142 VWEPTD
+142 V
-148 EVIGV
+148 GV
-153 TAAASENEGNIETE
+153 TADTSEKNEIEGTIE
-167 TEESIE
+167 HDTEEDIE
-173 PDDDGGRFADAWK
+173 PDEDGGRFADAWK

-212 SSASSLSSRP
+212 GSASSLSSRP
-222 TAAALGANPLDCGV
+222 TAATLGANPLDCGV
-236 SSADWVDRRVESAAG
+236 SSADWVDRRVESVAG

-258 EVTTEY
+258 VVTTEY

-305 AVSSWSKGVQSM
+305 AVSGWSKGVQSM

-362 KYHGSSSTTLK
+362 KYHGSSSTALK

>member
-1 MMDWTNKLKNK
+1 MDWTNKLKNK

-48 GSAIAAAAMFG
+48 GSAIAAAALFG

-76 EAAKVGQEPVVSAQ
+76 EAVKVVQEPVVSAQ

-122 SGDFSGEAAGGVVS
+122 SGDFSDEAAGDVVS
-136 EASGEV
+136 EASGDFSG
-142 VWEPTD
+142 EPTD
-148 EVIGV
+148 EVVGV
-153 TAAASENEGNIETE
+153 TAAASENEGNIETDM
-167 TEESIE
+167 EESIE

-212 SSASSLSSRP
+212 GSASSLSSRP

-298 LKTGEEG
+298 LKTGDEG

-362 KYHGSSSTTLK
+362 KYHGSSSTTLR